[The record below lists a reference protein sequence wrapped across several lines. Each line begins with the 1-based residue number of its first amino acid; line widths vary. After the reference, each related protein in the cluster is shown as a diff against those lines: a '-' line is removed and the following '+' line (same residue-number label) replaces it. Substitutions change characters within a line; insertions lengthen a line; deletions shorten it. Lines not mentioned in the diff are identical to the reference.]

1 MDVVISLTVWKF
13 ESNWEWSCVDFC
25 HCGYIPA
32 RSCTCRHFFCS
43 CQSRFRRL
51 SLYCLTF
58 SSPSKHHNL
67 CNIYL
72 KSESITGQPGFE
84 IRRYNKSSW
93 QISDSYCIKNESVCE
108 GYSRTLFGN
117 NVHEDCSHI
126 KNRLKGFVHVTTMKK
141 EIVVKTVRLHLLHKC
156 HLFPD
161 TVVTSS
167 LSM

>member
-1 MDVVISLTVWKF
+1 MHNICVNRLFRKWKCSLDVVINLTVWKF
-13 ESNWEWSCVDFC
+13 NSNREWSCVDFC

-72 KSESITGQPGFE
+72 KSESITGQPASKFVVITNRPG
-84 IRRYNKSSW
+84 RYRTVIVLRTKVFAKA
-93 QISDSYCIKNESVCE
+93 ILER
-108 GYSRTLFGN
+108 YS
-117 NVHEDCSHI
+117 E
-126 KNRLKGFVHVTTMKK
+126 TMFT
-141 EIVVKTVRLHLLHKC
+141 KTVRILRTGLK
-156 HLFPD
+156 
-161 TVVTSS
+161 V

>member
-1 MDVVISLTVWKF
+1 MEMQLGCCHQFDSLEVWKQLGVELRRF
-13 ESNWEWSCVDFC
+13 LPLWL
-25 HCGYIPA
+25 HT
-32 RSCTCRHFFCS
+32 RSVVHVPSLFL
-43 CQSRFRRL
+43 QL
-51 SLYCLTF
+51 SKP
-58 SSPSKHHNL
+58 SPSKHHNL

-108 GYSRTLFGN
+108 GYSRTLFAN

-161 TVVTSS
+161 TLVTSS